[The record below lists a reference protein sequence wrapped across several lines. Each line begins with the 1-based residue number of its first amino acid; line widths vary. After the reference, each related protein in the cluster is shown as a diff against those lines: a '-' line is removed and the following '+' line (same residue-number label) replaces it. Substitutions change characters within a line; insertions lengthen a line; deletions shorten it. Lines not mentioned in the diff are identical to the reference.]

1 MDNIIKILIPT
12 LLTLGS
18 IFYAFGEQI
27 WKLIFPFK
35 LNEKEKQM
43 LLKYLEQKYPE
54 LENDL
59 TNLLNLIKKEDI
71 NKLAEKIR
79 ELRQSKNT
87 KVEKVLSE
95 KKKNLYSRR
104 YRSWKKY
111 FN

>member
-1 MDNIIKILIPT
+1 MDKFIKFGIPT
-12 LLTLGS
+12 LLTFGS
-18 IFYAFGEQI
+18 FFCAFGERI

-59 TNLLNLIKKEDI
+59 TNLLNLIKNEDI

-95 KKKNLYSRR
+95 KKKSL
-104 YRSWKKY
+104 
-111 FN
+111 F

>member
-1 MDNIIKILIPT
+1 MDKYIKFGIPIL
-12 LLTLGS
+12 LSLGS
-18 IFYAFGEQI
+18 FFYTFSEKI

-59 TNLLNLIKKEDI
+59 TNLLNLIKNEDI
-71 NKLAEKIR
+71 KKLAEKIR
-79 ELRQSKNT
+79 ELKSKKT
-87 KVEKVLSE
+87 KVEKVF
-95 KKKNLYSRR
+95 
-104 YRSWKKY
+104 WKKY